1 MNPPSSFIRC
11 HEDDPVVVAVQDVPS
26 GAPVID
32 NIFALEPIQRGHKV
46 AISAIG
52 KGEYVTK
59 YGQPIGRATEDIKPG
74 QHVHTHNLAFEPV
87 KGDYSSIEII
97 EFVDETADPVTF
109 DGIIRAS
116 GRVAT
121 RNYVGV
127 LCSVNCSGHVAQ
139 AIAEQFR
146 GADAMAAWPKVD
158 GVAAFSHN
166 TGLSLIHI

>member
-74 QHVHTHNLAFEPV
+74 PSMFIRITLPLNRSKAITQALRLSNLSTKRRIQSRLTASFEPLA
-87 KGDYSSIEII
+87 GLLQGTMLEFCAASI
-97 EFVDETADPVTF
+97 VQVTLHRRLQNSF
-109 DGIIRAS
+109 AVQILWRL
-116 GRVAT
+116 GRTSMV
-121 RNYVGV
+121 
-127 LCSVNCSGHVAQ
+127 
-139 AIAEQFR
+139 
-146 GADAMAAWPKVD
+146 
-158 GVAAFSHN
+158 
-166 TGLSLIHI
+166 